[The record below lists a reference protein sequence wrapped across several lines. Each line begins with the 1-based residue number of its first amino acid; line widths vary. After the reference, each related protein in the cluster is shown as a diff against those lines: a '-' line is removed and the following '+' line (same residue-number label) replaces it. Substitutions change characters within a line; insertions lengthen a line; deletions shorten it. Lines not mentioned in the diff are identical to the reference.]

1 MVPRRRKRK
10 RLKKPIRLAEL
21 MDQRTRQWRFAHLA
35 KLEAI
40 RAQWPKAAGDY
51 VAAHVQPA
59 RLVRKQLRLAADDAG
74 WVSELTYLGPEILAR
89 LAELLPGPWVTELK
103 VVPGEPMPAET
114 PAPPDRVELAAETP
128 EMRRAAEAVADELTD
143 EALAA
148 AVRRA
153 SLARLRRLDATP
165 AGPVDPG
172 QPSDS
177 NDPEEAR

>member
-10 RLKKPIRLAEL
+10 RLQKPIRLAEL

-40 RAQWPKAAGDY
+40 RALWPKAAGEY

-74 WVSELTYLGPEILAR
+74 WVSELTYLAPEILAR
-89 LAELLPGPWVTELK
+89 LTELLPGAWVDELK
-103 VVPGEPMPAET
+103 VVPGEPMPAE
-114 PAPPDRVELAAETP
+114 PPPPPERVVLADETP
-128 EMRRAAEAVADELTD
+128 EMRRAAAAVADGLVD

-165 AGPVDPG
+165 AGPVDPE
-172 QPSDS
+172 QPSDKT
-177 NDPEEAR
+177 DPEDAR